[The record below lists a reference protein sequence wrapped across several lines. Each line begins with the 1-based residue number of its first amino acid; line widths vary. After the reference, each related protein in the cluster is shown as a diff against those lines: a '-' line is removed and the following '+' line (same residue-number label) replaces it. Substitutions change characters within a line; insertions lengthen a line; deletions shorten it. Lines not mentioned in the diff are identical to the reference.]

1 MRMEVAR
8 LFGVLPHTLLR
19 LPLSEFRKLVRYY
32 NQVRAVTEDP
42 NAGKPQPGPD
52 DSVVE

>member
-1 MRMEVAR
+1 MEIAR

-32 NQVRAVTEDP
+32 NQVRTATE
-42 NAGKPQPGPD
+42 NANSGKPSPGPND
-52 DSVVE
+52 RVVE